1 MTVLLLSV
9 SALLGFLAF
18 FEPCTIA
25 THTLFA
31 VRAGQQGKAARRKAL
46 WQLLGSRFLLSTFII
61 GAAIYF
67 REPPQWTGYT
77 ASVILGLIAVI
88 YVLSRKIYIPIP
100 HLAFYRLLPGGRRL
114 PDALQLGLTLPACT
128 IPLFLTVA
136 GLAVTVHQWV
146 QGIWA
151 AMLFTLFFSLP
162 TIFSAVKGVSPSQR
176 EFLSRIAG
184 VTPYVSAVLF
194 LGAALFLLLP
204 EMELNKATLELIMA
218 RPSLPA
224 LFIGFVAGLI
234 FSFNPVSFTAIPVAL
249 AYVTRAHKKERAR
262 VMGLSFVGGLIL
274 THVLLG
280 LIAAAGGEWVKGL
293 LGREWAAV
301 LGVILLFLGLLWAG
315 WLKINLPWFGLT
327 AKKAGSLWGAFL
339 LGIPF
344 AIAVCPFC
352 SPALLVMLTASAA
365 IGSLGFGVLLLLSFA
380 LGRSIPVLLGAWSM
394 AWLESL
400 TFFTKWQKAFERGG
414 GILLLLSG
422 LYLLNQYYFII

>member
-1 MTVLLLSV
+1 
-9 SALLGFLAF
+9 
-18 FEPCTIA
+18 
-25 THTLFA
+25 
-31 VRAGQQGKAARRKAL
+31 
-46 WQLLGSRFLLSTFII
+46 
-61 GAAIYF
+61 
-67 REPPQWTGYT
+67 
-77 ASVILGLIAVI
+77 
-88 YVLSRKIYIPIP
+88 
-100 HLAFYRLLPGGRRL
+100 
-114 PDALQLGLTLPACT
+114 
-128 IPLFLTVA
+128 
-136 GLAVTVHQWV
+136 
-146 QGIWA
+146 
-151 AMLFTLFFSLP
+151 
-162 TIFSAVKGVSPSQR
+162 
-176 EFLSRIAG
+176 
-184 VTPYVSAVLF
+184 
-194 LGAALFLLLP
+194 
-204 EMELNKATLELIMA
+204 MA

-234 FSFNPVSFTAIPVAL
+234 FSFNPVSFAAIPVAL

-262 VMGLSFVGGLIL
+262 VMGLAFVGGLIL

-301 LGVILLFLGLLWAG
+301 LGVILILLGLLWAG

-327 AKKAGSLWGAFL
+327 AQKAGSLWGAFL